1 MELALH
7 LSHEEVVYH
16 DVVGWIVK
24 FVLDSDQFE
33 FSTHQLAVI
42 KKVHGFQQTDE
53 GTLGALKFRSHEI
66 GYFEANQIDVL
77 PAFVGEDGR
86 SCFEKMVYEEIVVV
100 EHEGGQHCI
109 YFRGGCSCLGES
121 GDA

>member
-1 MELALH
+1 M
-7 LSHEEVVYH
+7 
-16 DVVGWIVK
+16 K
-24 FVLDSDQFE
+24 F
-33 FSTHQLAVI
+33 
-42 KKVHGFQQTDE
+42 GP
-53 GTLGALKFRSHEI
+53 HEI
-66 GYFEANQIDVL
+66 GHFEANQVDVL

-86 SCFEKMVYEEIVVV
+86 SGFEKMVDEEIIVV